1 MVPGIFN
8 STSIPVLQE
17 VISFSEQRHELLAS
31 NIANMDT
38 PGYKTRDFNVETFQ
52 NELKQAIE
60 TRDTQRTALPG
71 QVTENANPNDMRKV
85 RDSLK
90 HIEYHDGTDI
100 SMEHQVTELSKNQMM
115 HNMAIA
121 IMSSQFRL
129 LETAI
134 SERV

>member
-1 MVPGIFN
+1 MLPGIFN
-8 STSIPVLQE
+8 GTSIPVLQE
-17 VISFSEQRHELLAS
+17 VISFSEKRHELLAS

-38 PGYKTRDFNVETFQ
+38 PGYKTRDFNTEAFQ
-52 NELKQAIE
+52 TELKQAIE
-60 TRDTQRTALPG
+60 TRDSRRTALPG
-71 QVTENANPNDMRKV
+71 QITDNANPNDMQKV

-90 HIEYHDGTDI
+90 HIVYHDGSDV

-121 IMSSQFRL
+121 LMSSQFRML
-129 LETAI
+129 QTAI

>member
-1 MVPGIFN
+1 MFPGIFN

-17 VISFSEQRHELLAS
+17 VVAFSQQRHELLAS

-38 PGYKTRDFNVETFQ
+38 PGYKTRDLSTTAFQ
-52 NELKQAIE
+52 EELKQAIK

-71 QVTENANPNDMRKV
+71 EVVANADAHDMHKV
-85 RDSLK
+85 RDRLK
-90 HIEYHDGTDI
+90 HILYHDDSDV
-100 SMEHQVTELSKNQMM
+100 SMEHQVTELSKNQFM

-121 IMSSQFRL
+121 IMSSQFRM

-134 SERV
+134 TERV